1 MQQPTVV
8 EQPAIRTPAA
18 EAPQERPRDPI
29 TMKSLLESGVHFGH
43 QTRRW
48 NPKMKSYIFTERN
61 GIHILDLQQTMVHLE
76 RAARW
81 VTELVTQGGTV
92 LFVGTKKQAQ
102 ETIASE
108 AQRCGM
114 FYINQRWL
122 GGTLTNWQ
130 TIKGRIDHMN
140 RLEEQR
146 QRGEFRRLPKQE
158 AIRLDEKIQRLNKYL
173 GGVKQM
179 KSLPGALFIIDLG
192 MEKIAVAEGNKTR
205 TPIVALVDT
214 DCDPNLVSQVIPGND
229 DAIRSIRL
237 VAGRIADAALQGLS
251 QRQSLEEEAA
261 RAAMEAAAIE
271 EENAK
276 QDEEDLSFEE
286 PEFDVSDFS
295 SPGPSS

>member
-8 EQPAIRTPAA
+8 EQPAVRTPAA
-18 EAPQERPRDPI
+18 EAPQERPREPI

-140 RLEEQR
+140 WLEEQR

-158 AIRLDEKIQRLNKYL
+158 AIRLEEKIQRLNKYL

-179 KSLPGALFIIDLG
+179 KTPPGALFVIDLG

-251 QRQSLEEEAA
+251 QRQALEEEAA

-271 EENAK
+271 EENAN
-276 QDEEDLSFEE
+276 QDEEDLPFEE

>member
-8 EQPAIRTPAA
+8 EQPAIRIPAA